1 MPTLKLDR
9 VDLLH
14 VRRRLA
20 HPFRISV
27 GAIPAREFVVL
38 RGFADGLR
46 VWGEANIDARP
57 FYAWETIDTVWTV
70 ARQVLLPRLLGR
82 GFDSIDAVRAAWAD
96 VRGHD
101 FAKAAIEHLYW
112 DLLGKSTGQSIQ
124 QLLGGRGDTVQIGSS
139 HSIFPTPAELVRDV
153 EAALETGMR
162 RIKIKIQPG
171 WDHEPLAAL
180 RKSLGD
186 ITLMVDANAAYHPEH
201 LDHLHALDQFNLL
214 MIEQPL
220 PSFDLVDHVELA
232 RRCHTPLCLDEGA
245 HDFDTVRSAV
255 TFKACDIVNIKV
267 GRVGGLTQSKAIH
280 DFCHARGIPLWC
292 GRRTGAGI
300 SIASELALATL
311 PGFTYPSDHGIDFVQ
326 ENLDHFVDP
335 AQFHRHGDR
344 LRVPTA
350 PGIGV
355 EVDEPLL
362 ERLSLR
368 RESIFPSPLL

>member
-1 MPTLKLDR
+1 MLKLDR

-27 GAIPAREFVVL
+27 GAVSAREFVVL

-57 FYAWETIDTVWTV
+57 FYAWETVGTVWSI
-70 ARQVLLPRLLGR
+70 ARDVLLPRVLGR
-82 GFDSIDAVRAAWAD
+82 AFDSIDAVRAAWAD

-101 FAKAAIEHLYW
+101 FAKAGIEHLYW
-112 DLLGKSTGQSIQ
+112 DLLGKMQNQSIQ
-124 QLLGGRGDTVQIGSS
+124 QLLGGDGDLVEVGTS
-139 HSIFPTPAELVRDV
+139 HSIFPTTDELIRDI
-153 EAALETGMR
+153 EAALQAGIG

-171 WDHEPLAAL
+171 WDHRPLAAI
-180 RKSLGD
+180 REALGD
-186 ITLMVDANAAYHPEH
+186 ITLMVDANAAYPHEQM
-201 LDHLHALDQFNLL
+201 DHLHALDQFNLL

-220 PSFDLVDHVELA
+220 PSFDLVDHAELA
-232 RRCHTPLCLDEGA
+232 RRCRTPLCLDEGA

-255 TFKACDIVNIKV
+255 TYGACDIVNIKV

-300 SIASELALATL
+300 SMASELALATL
-311 PGFTYPSDHGIDFVQ
+311 PGFIHPSDHGVEFVQ
-326 ENLDHFVDP
+326 ENLDQFVDL
-335 AQFHRHGDR
+335 AQFQRDGGR
-344 LRVPTA
+344 VRVPTG

-355 EVDEPLL
+355 DVDEPML
-362 ERLSLR
+362 ERLSIR
-368 RESIFPSPLL
+368 RESFFPASPQS